1 MELLAKISLY
11 WGTIKDLNKFSRRVG
26 VDVASTVVGASATFT
41 SNGLSPSSLPVC
53 SMYHRQLRKLPILW
67 RRLALQ
73 IKQTFSAADGAL
85 AWIVSQGLL
94 VVNAFDRNEVLAEV
108 GQQWVR
114 LHLSQLLV

>member
-26 VDVASTVVGASATFT
+26 VDVASTATFT